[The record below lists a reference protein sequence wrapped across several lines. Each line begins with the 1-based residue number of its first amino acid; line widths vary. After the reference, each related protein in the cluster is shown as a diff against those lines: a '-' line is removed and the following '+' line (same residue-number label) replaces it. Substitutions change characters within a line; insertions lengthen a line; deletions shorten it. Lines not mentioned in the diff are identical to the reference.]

1 MCCDSSVSAGLCVL
15 LFHSFNIADESD
27 SYPMALKVDGCV
39 MSVIPDENDSHP
51 AALKLDGCVVSVL
64 WMLAEQ
70 ILGL

>member
-1 MCCDSSVSAGLCVL
+1 MVSV
-15 LFHSFNIADESD
+15 IPDESD
-27 SYPMALKVDGCV
+27 SHPAALKVDGCV

>member
-39 MSVIPDENDSHP
+39 MSVIPDENDSHLI
-51 AALKLDGCVVSVL
+51 ALNVDECVVSV
-64 WMLAEQ
+64 
-70 ILGL
+70 IPD